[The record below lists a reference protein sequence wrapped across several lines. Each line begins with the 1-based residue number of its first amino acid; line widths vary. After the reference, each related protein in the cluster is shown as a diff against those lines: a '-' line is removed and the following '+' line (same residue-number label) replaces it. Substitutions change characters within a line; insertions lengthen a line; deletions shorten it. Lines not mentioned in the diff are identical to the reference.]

1 MEEKE
6 FQESILIRFDQI
18 SKKLEQLKTEQ
29 CGSLIDSI
37 QLDLSYI
44 VSKLKP
50 HRWGADISI
59 MLYEIAKG
67 GIQLTP
73 DELAICG
80 RIACDELSMDEA
92 IAALKKIDNA
102 LQQRYPERYIHE
114 EQTEPTPTV
123 AGAERILKL
132 EADNTGMRRGKW
144 QFIADTLNK
153 NMQHDS
159 RLQPWT
165 ADSIKKEFQRLRR
178 GKIAER

>member
-1 MEEKE
+1 MGEKE
-6 FQESILIRFDQI
+6 FQEIILMRFEQI

-59 MLYEIAKG
+59 MLYEIAKN

-92 IAALKKIDNA
+92 IAALKKSDNA

-114 EQTEPTPTV
+114 EQTEPSPTV
-123 AGAERILKL
+123 ASAERIVTL
-132 EADNTGMRRGKW
+132 ETDNAGMRRGKW
-144 QFIADTLNK
+144 QFMADTLNLK
-153 NMQHDS
+153 RQYNAK
-159 RLQPWT
+159 LQPWT
-165 ADSIKKEFQRLRR
+165 ADSIKKAWQRAARS
-178 GKIAER
+178 ERD

>member
-1 MEEKE
+1 MGEKE
-6 FQESILIRFDQI
+6 FQEIILMRFEQI

-59 MLYEIAKG
+59 MLYEIAKN

-73 DELAICG
+73 DDLAICG

-114 EQTEPTPTV
+114 EQTEPSPTV
-123 AGAERILKL
+123 ASAERIVTL
-132 EADNTGMRRGKW
+132 ETDNAGMRRGKW
-144 QFIADTLNK
+144 QFMAEILNRK
-153 NMQHDS
+153 LQYDAK
-159 RLQPWT
+159 LQPWT
-165 ADSIKKEFQRLRR
+165 ADSIKKAWQRAARS
-178 GKIAER
+178 ERD